1 MSDLRRL
8 FMPRSVAL
16 ALSAMLTLAAPASAQ
31 GLQPPVPGPFPVS
44 PEIGLAPQAPVPDA
58 PVATA
63 EGTGMRPVFQPQ
75 VSVMRMPYWMQTPQA
90 AGPDPATAQ
99 TPPDEAPVTTGTS
112 RQVAASQGRG
122 ASANVLPA
130 PYWTG
135 PGYGA
140 QGYGAMGYGAQGYG
154 PQGYGVQGYG
164 PQGYGVQGYGP
175 QGYGPQGYGA
185 SQAPATA
192 NTATP
197 TPGAAW
203 NMPQPQVPPGWGYG
217 AAPGWGAAPYA
228 PAPGWGWTAPAMGT
242 GQ

>member
-1 MSDLRRL
+1 MSNLRRL

-16 ALSAMLTLAAPASAQ
+16 ALSAMLTLAGPASGQ
-31 GLQPPVPGPFPVS
+31 GLHPPVPGPFPVS
-44 PEIGLAPQAPVPDA
+44 PDVGLAPQAPVPDA
-58 PVATA
+58 PAAIA

-75 VSVMRMPYWMQTPQA
+75 VSVMRLPYWMQTPQA
-90 AGPDPATAQ
+90 ASPDRTTAQ
-99 TPPDEAPVTTGTS
+99 TAPDEAPATTGTT
-112 RQVAASQGRG
+112 RQAAAPQGRG
-122 ASANVLPA
+122 ASANVQPA

-140 QGYGAMGYGAQGYG
+140 QGYGAM
-154 PQGYGVQGYG
+154 
-164 PQGYGVQGYGP
+164 GYGVQGYGP

-192 NTATP
+192 NTAP
-197 TPGAAW
+197 PAPGAAW
-203 NMPQPQVPPGWGYG
+203 GMPQPQVPPGWGYG

-228 PAPGWGWTAPAMGT
+228 PVPGWGWTAPAMGT